1 MILITGGAGY
11 IGSHVNKLL
20 NNKGYNTLVVD
31 NLCESKESSVKW
43 GKLVKCDLEDKEGLE
58 DIFKTYDIS
67 AVMHFAAF
75 TSVSESVKHP
85 EKYMHNNYENTVNLL
100 NVMQEYKVN
109 KFIFS
114 STASVYGTPESIPIK
129 ESHPLKPIN
138 PYGESKVQVEK
149 ELEKRSEDYGLHY
162 VSLRYFNASG
172 DDPDCEIGEQHNP
185 ETHLIP
191 LILDAAIGK
200 RDNITIFGTDY
211 PTPDGT
217 CIRDYVHVEDLAQAH
232 LLAYEYLEDGG
243 CSDVFNLG
251 HGTGF
256 SVKQVIEE
264 CMSVTGIKFEVE
276 IGERRA
282 GDPSILVADSSKIRE
297 KLGWRPVNSSLTNI
311 VNTAWCWHLKLN
323 FKNHHY
329 FKD

>member
-1 MILITGGAGY
+1 MILITGGLGY

-20 NNKGYNTLVVD
+20 SSRGYSTLVLD
-31 NLCESKESSVKW
+31 NLVSGSRAACKW
-43 GKLVKCDLEDKEGLE
+43 GDFVECDLEDKDKLRE
-58 DIFKTYDIS
+58 IFETYDIG

-75 TSVSESVKHP
+75 TEVADSVKHP
-85 EKYMHNNYENTVNLL
+85 DKYMQNNYWNTVNLL
-100 NVMQEYKVN
+100 DVMREFGVG

-114 STASVYGTPESIPIK
+114 STAAVYGTPLSIPIK
-129 ESHPLKPIN
+129 ESHPLNPIN
-138 PYGESKVQVEK
+138 PYGESKVRVEE
-149 ELEKRSEDYGLHY
+149 ELSKRSHEYGLRY
-162 VSLRYFNASG
+162 VSLRYFNAAG
-172 DDPDCEIGEQHNP
+172 DDVDKEIGEEHDP

-200 RDNITIFGTDY
+200 RDCIIFGDDY

-232 LLAYEYLEDGG
+232 LLAYEYLKDGG

-256 SVKQVIEE
+256 SVKQVIME
-264 CMSVTGIKFEVE
+264 CMKVTGIKFEVE
-276 IGERRA
+276 IGERRV
-282 GDPSILVADSSKIRE
+282 GDPSILVADSTKIKE
-297 KLGWRPVNSSLTNI
+297 KLGWMPVNSSLTNI
-311 VNTAWCWHLKLN
+311 VNTAWRWHLKLN

>member
-1 MILITGGAGY
+1 MILITGGLGY

-20 NNKGYNTLVVD
+20 SSLGYSTLVLD
-31 NLCESKESSVKW
+31 NLTSGSRAACKW
-43 GKLVKCDLEDKEGLE
+43 GDFVECDLEDKDRLREIFE
-58 DIFKTYDIS
+58 TFDIG

-75 TSVSESVKHP
+75 TEVADSVKHP
-85 EKYMHNNYENTVNLL
+85 DKYMRNNYWNTVNLL
-100 NVMQEYKVN
+100 DVMHEFNVD

-114 STASVYGTPESIPIK
+114 STAAVYGTPLSIPIK
-129 ESHPLKPIN
+129 ESHPLNPIN
-138 PYGESKVQVEK
+138 PYGESKVRVEE
-149 ELEKRSEDYGLHY
+149 ELSKRSHEYGLRY
-162 VSLRYFNASG
+162 VSLRYFNAAG
-172 DDPDCEIGEQHNP
+172 DDVDKEIGEEHDP

-200 RDNITIFGTDY
+200 RDCTIYGDDY

-256 SVKQVIEE
+256 SVKQVIDE
-264 CMSVTGIKFEVE
+264 CMKVTGIKFEVE

-282 GDPSILVADSSKIRE
+282 GDPSILVADSTKIRE
-297 KLGWRPVNSSLTNI
+297 KLGWMPVNSSLTNI
-311 VNTAWCWHLKLN
+311 VNTAWRWHLKLN

-329 FKD
+329 FND